1 MAASYCACR
10 DGCAECHA
18 AVEGVNLDEHTRHPV
33 PPGTVL
39 NASRPAPPVPREPP
53 WGRVLVTTIKVWVA
67 WRLRFLGFGPHGAS
81 GRSGRARSGGPA
93 RRRTTPRWHLAV
105 LVVALAVIAVI
116 TLQFTD
122 VFTGTAAP
130 AARAPA
136 TGSPAARTPG
146 RQPPSPSPAAV
157 AQAQAAAWIAGQV
170 NADAIIACDPAMCAA
185 LQAQGVTAGRLMP
198 LGAAAADP
206 HGATVMVASTSA
218 DSQLASTYAPAV
230 IAIFGS
236 GNTRIAVRATE
247 PGGPAG
253 YESALRADLAARKS
267 AGSQLLKN
275 LRIRFTAQDAAQL
288 RAGAVDSRLL
298 ATLAALASQYE
309 FRVAAFGDTSPGVQV
324 LLRDVTITPEGT
336 RDAAGSLAAVM
347 TLVNEQH
354 PPYLPAHATIIHTP
368 AGQAA
373 LRIEFASPSPLGLLM
388 AVLVADSQPAAHSI
402 PAAVHSNG
410 GGGPTV

>member
-39 NASRPAPPVPREPP
+39 NASRPAAPVPREPS
-53 WGRVLVTTIKVWVA
+53 WGRVLLTTIQVWVA
-67 WRLRFLGFGPHGAS
+67 WRLRSLGFGPHGAS
-81 GRSGRARSGGPA
+81 GRSGRARSGRPA

-105 LVVALAVIAVI
+105 LVLALAVIAVI
-116 TLQFTD
+116 ALQFTD

-198 LGAAAADP
+198 LRAAAADP
-206 HGATVMVASTSA
+206 HGATVMVTSTSA

-247 PGGPAG
+247 PGGPTG

-267 AGSQLLKN
+267 AASQLLKN
-275 LRIRFTAQDAAQL
+275 SRIRFTAQDAAQL
-288 RAGAVDSRLL
+288 RAGAVDSRVLV
-298 ATLAALASQYE
+298 TLAALASEYE

-324 LLRDVTITPEGT
+324 LFRDVTITLEGT
-336 RDAAGSLAAVM
+336 RDTAGSLAAVM

-354 PPYLPAHATIIHTP
+354 PPYLPAQATIIRTP
-368 AGQAA
+368 AGQVA
-373 LRIEFASPSPLGLLM
+373 LRIGFASPSPLGLLT
-388 AVLVADSQPAAHSI
+388 AVLVADPQPAAHSI

>member
-185 LQAQGVTAGRLMP
+185 LQAQGVTA
-198 LGAAAADP
+198 
-206 HGATVMVASTSA
+206 
-218 DSQLASTYAPAV
+218 
-230 IAIFGS
+230 IFGS

-324 LLRDVTITPEGT
+324 LLRDVTITPQGT

>member
-1 MAASYCACR
+1 VLAVT
-10 DGCAECHA
+10 DVPQCHA
-18 AVEGVNLDEHTRHPV
+18 AVEGVKVDEHTRHPV

-39 NASRPAPPVPREPP
+39 NASGPAVPVPREPS
-53 WGRVLVTTIKVWVA
+53 WGRVLITTIKVWVA
-67 WRLRFLGFGPHGAS
+67 WRLRSLGFGPQGTA
-81 GRSGRARSGGPA
+81 GRFGQARFGRAASRL
-93 RRRTTPRWHLAV
+93 TTPRWHVAALV
-105 LVVALAVIAVI
+105 LALAVIAVI

-122 VFTGTAAP
+122 VFARTAAP
-130 AARAPA
+130 AARARS
-136 TGSPAARTPG
+136 TGSPAGRTPG

-170 NADAIIACDPAMCAA
+170 NVGAIIACDPAMCAA

-198 LGAAAADP
+198 LRAAAADP
-206 HGATVMVASTSA
+206 HGATVTVTSSSA
-218 DSQLASTYAPAV
+218 NSQLASTYAPAV

-236 GNTRIAVRATE
+236 GNARIAVRATE

-267 AGSQLLKN
+267 AGAQLLKN
-275 LRIRFTAQDAAQL
+275 SRIRFTPQDAAQL

-298 ATLAALASQYE
+298 TTLAALASRYA

-324 LLRDVTITPEGT
+324 LFRDVTITPEGI

-347 TLVNEQH
+347 AMVNEQQ
-354 PPYLPAHATIIHTP
+354 PPYLPAEATIIHTP

-373 LRIEFASPSPLGLLM
+373 LRIEFASPSPLGLLA
-388 AVLVADSQPAAHSI
+388 AVLTADSQPAANSI
-402 PAAVHSNG
+402 PAAGHADG
-410 GGGPTV
+410 GGVPAV